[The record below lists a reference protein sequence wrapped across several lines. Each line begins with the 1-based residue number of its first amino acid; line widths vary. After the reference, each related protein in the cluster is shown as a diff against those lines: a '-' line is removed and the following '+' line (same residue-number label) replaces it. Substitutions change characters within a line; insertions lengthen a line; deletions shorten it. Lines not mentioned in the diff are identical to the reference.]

1 MHKLLLFHRDGIEAT
16 LTRYAPD
23 ERMATHSHD
32 FDQVSWVLTGGLQ
45 ESSGRRDR
53 EIAGPAMGI
62 KPAGLQHS
70 NRYTLG
76 GTLIL
81 AINIHSDDVLDDE
94 AVSLRR
100 WSWTRDCEHVNRAA
114 ALPRLAVHSENEAT
128 DEVIDLLSI
137 ATSGPAPEARK
148 TPGWLQRVRDRLDAN
163 GDEATLDEIA
173 ASEGIHRVHLSRTFA
188 QCFGSTPTL
197 YRRRSRLAR
206 AIDSLGTGES
216 LAGAALKAGFA
227 DQAHLTREVRNLLGT
242 TPARLQGALLAG

>member
-1 MHKLLLFHRDGIEAT
+1 MHKLFLFRRDGIEAT
-16 LTRYAPD
+16 LTRYAPG

-45 ESSGRRDR
+45 ESSGCRDR
-53 EIAGPAMGI
+53 EVAGPALGI
-62 KPAGLQHS
+62 KPAGFRHS

-81 AINIHSDDVLDDE
+81 AINLHDDDVLDDQ
-94 AVSLRR
+94 AVSIRR
-100 WSWTRDCEHVNRAA
+100 WSWSRDCKHVNRAA
-114 ALPRLAVHSENEAT
+114 ALPRLSIQSEDDAA

-137 ATSGPAPEARK
+137 ATSGPVAKARK

-197 YRRRSRLAR
+197 YRRRSRMAR

-227 DQAHLTREVRNLLGT
+227 DQAHLTREVRSLLGM
-242 TPARLQGALLAG
+242 TPARLQDALLTG